1 MHVSKLCY
9 LFCSSIFIYS
19 KFWFILCVFSRD
31 WKIGK
36 YRRYF
41 EELSDIGRHQ
51 NDNRHRLSID
61 GKIGKKSTKS
71 SIYRRNIGEAPIYRR
86 KIASGLTRRAIG
98 GEFKKNRRKYRRY
111 FGIFT
116 DFSENF
122 PIFPTNPARTQD
134 TKSGSKIVDLG
145 FVKFKS
151 NGTTTKR
158 PLKQIQKSQGAK
170 EKQIFWFSLG
180 VFNGFSRKSN
190 EDEFSRKSNG
200 GWIFLGIKRGLQ
212 KK

>member
-1 MHVSKLCY
+1 MGKILQR
-9 LFCSSIFIYS
+9 IFPD
-19 KFWFILCVFSRD
+19 FLRDFSQFD
-31 WKIGK
+31 K
-36 YRRYF
+36 YRYC
-41 EELSDIGRHQ
+41 
-51 NDNRHRLSID
+51 RLSSD
-61 GKIGKKSTKS
+61 
-71 SIYRRNIGEAPIYRR
+71 NQ
-86 KIASGLTRRAIG
+86 GLKNRMWIWRA
-98 GEFKKNRRKYRRY
+98 EQPEENLKNRRKYRRY

-116 DFSENF
+116 DISENF
-122 PIFPTNPARTQD
+122 PIFPTSPARVQD

-151 NGTTTKR
+151 NGTTAKR
-158 PLKQIQKSQGAK
+158 PLKQIQKTQGAK

-180 VFNGFSRKSN
+180 VLNGFSRKSN